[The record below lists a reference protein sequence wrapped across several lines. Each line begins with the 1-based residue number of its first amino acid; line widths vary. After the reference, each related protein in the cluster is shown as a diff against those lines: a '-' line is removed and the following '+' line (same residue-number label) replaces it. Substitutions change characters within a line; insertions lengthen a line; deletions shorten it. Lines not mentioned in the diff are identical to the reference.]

1 MRNVFFTKTARQSR
15 EGLTLSSLDQL
26 IAGEGQ
32 STDRPNV
39 TAAIRKIAT
48 NKDIRIFL
56 VALCKYSKADWA
68 AFVRTCRI
76 LYSVMQSSLLIKE
89 DSALMDEIV
98 KVPHIAMF
106 FKRITESDV

>member
-1 MRNVFFTKTARQSR
+1 
-15 EGLTLSSLDQL
+15 LSSLDKL
-26 IAGEGQ
+26 IDGEGQ
-32 STDRPNV
+32 SSDKPNV

-56 VALCKYSKADWA
+56 TSLCKYSKSDWA
-68 AFVRTCRI
+68 SLVRTCRI

-89 DSALMDEIV
+89 DSLLMDEIV

-106 FKRITESDV
+106 FRRLTDEDV

>member
-1 MRNVFFTKTARQSR
+1 M
-15 EGLTLSSLDQL
+15 SSLDQL

-32 STDRPNV
+32 STEKPNV
-39 TAAIRKIAT
+39 TAAIRKIGT

-56 VALCKYSKADWA
+56 TSLCKYSKSDWA
-68 AFVRTCRI
+68 SLVRTCRI

-106 FKRITESDV
+106 FRRMTEADV

>member
-1 MRNVFFTKTARQSR
+1 M
-15 EGLTLSSLDQL
+15 SSLDQL

-56 VALCKYSKADWA
+56 TSLCKYSKSDWA
-68 AFVRTCRI
+68 ALVRTCRI

-89 DSALMDEIV
+89 DSVLMDEIV

-106 FKRITESDV
+106 FKRLTESDA

>member
-1 MRNVFFTKTARQSR
+1 MAPRSR

-32 STDRPNV
+32 GPEKPNV

-56 VALCKYSKADWA
+56 TAMCKYSKADWA
-68 AFVRTCRI
+68 SFVRTCRI

-89 DSALMDEIV
+89 DSQLMDEIV
-98 KVPHIAMF
+98 KVPHIAAF
-106 FKRITESDV
+106 FRRLTEDDV